1 MAAALRLRW
10 RERTVATGRNGAT
23 RVAARPA
30 TIEEAGVRRIGR
42 TALALLVVSGTVS
55 YVDRAT
61 LAVANP
67 LIRHDLGV
75 GVAQMGWLL
84 SAFLWA
90 YAFAQLP
97 AGVLLDRIG
106 PRRVLPAGLVLWSF
120 AQAAGGLV
128 TGFVP
133 FVVARMALGIGESPV
148 SPGSAR
154 VVRDWFPV
162 ERRGTATGIWN
173 CSSTLGTALSTPL
186 ITVLMLDFGWRATFA
201 IMGAVGLVVAGVFAV
216 LHRDRRDVVLAP
228 DSARRLAAGDPAA
241 CGPQRLTRADWLA
254 LLRHRSTWGMLAGF
268 FGCIYV
274 LWIYNAWLPGYL
286 EIDRH
291 MSIRHTGWVA
301 AVPALFGVLGSLA
314 GGRLVDRLARAGWSP
329 IDSRRWPLAL
339 SLLGVAA
346 CTVGAA
352 LVASNALAVALISL
366 ALFLVYVCTSAAWAM
381 PSVIAPA
388 HVTASLGAMQN
399 SGGYIGGALAP
410 AVTGMVVA
418 HTGSFQAALLAGAA
432 IAVVAAV
439 LHLALVRRP
448 ITLEPAGG

>member
-1 MAAALRLRW
+1 MAAISALIDD
-10 RERTVATGRNGAT
+10 TG
-23 RVAARPA
+23 
-30 TIEEAGVRRIGR
+30 IRRIGR
-42 TALALLVVSGTVS
+42 TALVLLVLGGTVS
-55 YVDRAT
+55 YIDRAT

-67 LIRHDLGV
+67 LIRHDLGI

-90 YAFAQLP
+90 YAVAQLP
-97 AGVLLDRIG
+97 AGALLDRIG
-106 PRRVLPAGLVLWSF
+106 PRRILPAGLVLWSL
-120 AQAAGGLV
+120 AQAAAGLV
-128 TGFVP
+128 TGFIP
-133 FVVARMALGIGESPV
+133 FVVARVALGIGESPV

-173 CSSTLGTALSTPL
+173 CSSTLGTALATPL
-186 ITVLMLDFGWRATFA
+186 ITALMLGFGWRATFA
-201 IMGAVGLVVAGVFAV
+201 IMGAVGLVVAAVFAV
-216 LHRDRRDVVLAP
+216 LHRDRRDVALAP
-228 DSARRLAAGDPAA
+228 DSARRLAAGDPVA
-241 CGPQRLTRADWLA
+241 CGAPARLTRADWLA
-254 LLRHRSTWGMLAGF
+254 LFRHRSTWGMLAGF
-268 FGCIYV
+268 FGVIYV
-274 LWIYNAWLPGYL
+274 LWVYNAWLPGYL
-286 EIDRH
+286 ETDRH

-301 AVPALFGVLGSLA
+301 AVPAAFGVLGSIA

-329 IDSRRWPLAL
+329 IDSRRWPLAV

-366 ALFLVYVCTSAAWAM
+366 ALFLVYVCTSAAWAL

-418 HTGSFQAALLAGAA
+418 QTGSFQVALLFGAA

-448 ITLEPAGG
+448 ITLARPDG